1 MTFQTSNPINE
12 LKTFG
17 CSVVEDTNTAKLT
30 EVYSKAVTTIESEL
44 PKAMRGHNNEACH
57 LIIVALIHLV
67 EVLDTLS
74 EENSPRVYEFK
85 ELSAIAEEA
94 MDYVRDY
101 EYDEQADRAYW
112 DAIFAD
118 DEDECED

>member
-17 CSVVEDTNTAKLT
+17 CNVVEDTNNAKLT
-30 EVYSKAVTTIESEL
+30 DAYSKAVTTIDINL
-44 PKAMRGHNNEACH
+44 PKAMRGYNNEACH
-57 LIIVALIHLV
+57 IIILALIDLV

-94 MDYVRDY
+94 IDYVTDY

-112 DAIFAD
+112 DAILAD

>member
-17 CSVVEDTNTAKLT
+17 CDVVEDTNTAKLT

-44 PKAMRGHNNEACH
+44 PKAMRGYNNEACH
-57 LIIVALIHLV
+57 LIIVALIDLV
-67 EVLDTLS
+67 EVLDALS

-101 EYDEQADRAYW
+101 EYDEQAERVYL

>member
-17 CSVVEDTNTAKLT
+17 CNVVEDTNNPKL
-30 EVYSKAVTTIESEL
+30 SKVFSEAVTILDINL
-44 PKAMRGHNNEACH
+44 PKAMRGYNNEACH
-57 LIIVALIHLV
+57 LIIVALIRLV
-67 EVLDTLS
+67 EALDTLS
-74 EENSPRVYEFK
+74 EEDSPRVYEFK

-101 EYDEQADRAYW
+101 EYDEQADRAYL